1 MAAPLAVDNPNTGS
15 LAHLEAPRTLPTAHS
30 LTPPLYLERF
40 ASRPSTFPTTSPL
53 YWRLRLRSDL
63 RLLPI
68 LEDNKCKFKLDTSSI
83 GNLASPVHLGTLTFL
98 PPVLQMQG
106 VLVDKLLEL
115 WAANPQA
122 LLNAALD
129 VLYPESNLSTSE
141 SPPTQSQPLQG
152 VTFTRAPGLDIYLDS
167 KKLDDTTF
175 QEKYD
180 GCDRDEWSQ
189 FWEKQRKLEKEAEKA
204 AKKEAEKAAKKE
216 AEKEAARSRFNDNLG
231 ESIVHVKEPSG
242 KIR

>member
-15 LAHLEAPRTLPTAHS
+15 LAHLEAPRTPHS
-30 LTPPLYLERF
+30 ITPPLYLERF
-40 ASRPSTFPTTSPL
+40 VSRPSTFPTNSPL
-53 YWRLRLRSDL
+53 YWRLRLRRDL

-83 GNLASPVHLGTLTFL
+83 GNLAYPVHLGTLTFL
-98 PPVLQMQG
+98 PPVLQLQG

-129 VLYPESNLSTSE
+129 VLYPESNLESTE

-152 VTFTRAPGLDIYLDS
+152 VTFTRAPGLDIYLHS
-167 KKLDDTTF
+167 KKLDDATF

-189 FWEKQRKLEKEAEKA
+189 FWEKQRKLETAAKKA
-204 AKKEAEKAAKKE
+204 AKKEAEEA
-216 AEKEAARSRFNDNLG
+216 AEKEAARSRFNDNF
-231 ESIVHVKEPSG
+231 G
-242 KIR
+242 KNVQNVLQTLT